1 MLGFIKYGGKGA
13 DERDEEVPAEGEE
26 DMGMVVDAEEKAED
40 EEGVGRCP
48 LPVAGCLSKSAPA
61 GGNMDGKSA
70 RVCPGG

>member
-13 DERDEEVPAEGEE
+13 DGREEEVPAEGED
-26 DMGMVVDAEEKAED
+26 DMGMVADVEEKAEED
-40 EEGVGRCP
+40 GVGRCP
-48 LPVAGCLSKSAPA
+48 FPVAGCLSKSAPA